1 MNPSLYTSA
10 MEGKVAV
17 LGQHKDE
24 LDGELTPN
32 HNTVLHVATQF
43 GHLNYVKEVLEACPS
58 LLHRRNIKGET
69 PLHMAAREGHAEIV
83 KAMIARAKR
92 LEEELESGLVGAVKE
107 MLRATNIDGD
117 TALHMAAR
125 YCHLEGEKY
134 LKVFKML
141 TKRQRGM
148 GKESVKMMIMRATK
162 LHREE
167 VEEIMRDREADE
179 IMRAKKVYRDPA
191 WHMAERNRL
200 EKENR
205 DTYLEVDEIMRAKK
219 VDRDTAW
226 HMAARNRLEK
236 ENRDTYLE
244 VVKLLSQEDA
254 EFQHPP
260 NNFQE
265 TPLYLAAERGI
276 MGVAIVD
283 TLVETYK
290 SLLTYS
296 GPGGRTAL
304 HAAALKD
311 FTGQSTKKLLEW
323 KKDLIN
329 QADEYGWIPLC
340 YATCH
345 GNKEGVKELLAMDG
359 SRAYITTTN
368 KGDQDT
374 ATSNGNEN
382 GVRELLVMDESGA
395 YITTTN
401 NDDQDKALHI
411 AAAYGHEHVIEELL
425 HIAPD
430 CWEMVNSKGQ
440 NALHIAVDMN
450 RYSVIKF
457 IFDQSWVG
465 QLINQ
470 KDNEG
475 NTPLHLLIASDCYA
489 DELWTLDR
497 ADHHAFNGK
506 NMTPVDLVW
515 SNLMEERMSGFAG
528 RYIVDDAFLDYSG
541 IKASGGRNLACN
553 AHVNLAKLE
562 KARRH
567 EKEKRTE
574 AKSKEQQKRAEAEWK
589 ERDEALERSVKLFQT
604 FVIVAALI
612 ATITFAAAFTIPG
625 GYDGNKGRDQG
636 MVILARESAFK
647 AFVITNTI
655 AMVCSVTSI
664 FLCLAAMLY
673 SLAAAKADRY
683 NKRYFG
689 AVGLIIVSMFFL
701 MIAFITSTFAVLA
714 HAIALAVS
722 TCIIACFA
730 FIGYTVEL
738 GKLIAGP

>member
-1 MNPSLYTSA
+1 MVILSYVTLPQFRYFARTLVTMKPSLYTSA
-10 MEGKVAV
+10 MRGDDADFE
-17 LGQHKDE
+17 QHKDV
-24 LDGELTPN
+24 LDRELTPN
-32 HNTVLHVATQF
+32 HNTVLHVAAQF
-43 GHLNYVKEVLEACPS
+43 GHLDYVKKVLEACQS
-58 LLHRRNIKGET
+58 LLRQLNIKKET
-69 PLHMAAREGHAEIV
+69 PLHTAAREGHAEIV

-107 MLRATNIDGD
+107 MLRATNLDGD

-125 YCHLEGEKY
+125 NCHLEGEKY
-134 LKVFKML
+134 LKVFKL
-141 TKRQRGM
+141 LNEELERGWSEEATKR
-148 GKESVKMMIMRATK
+148 MIMRRTK
-162 LHREE
+162 LPLKE
-167 VEEIMRDREADE
+167 VEGIMRDREE
-179 IMRAKKVYRDPA
+179 
-191 WHMAERNRL
+191 
-200 EKENR
+200 
-205 DTYLEVDEIMRAKK
+205 EVDEIM
-219 VDRDTAW
+219 
-226 HMAARNRLEK
+226 
-236 ENRDTYLE
+236 RDTYLE
-244 VVKLLSQEDA
+244 VVKLLSEEDA

-304 HAAALKD
+304 HAAALHD
-311 FTGQSTKKLLEW
+311 STGQSTKKLLEW

-329 QADEYGWIPLC
+329 QADEYGWIPLR
-340 YATCH
+340 YATCN

-359 SRAYITTTN
+359 SQAYITTTN

-401 NDDQDKALHI
+401 KDDLDKALHI

-430 CWEMVNSKGQ
+430 CWEMVNNKGQ
-440 NALHIAVDMN
+440 NVLHIAVDMN
-450 RYSVIKF
+450 RDSVIDF
-457 IFDQSWVG
+457 ILDQSWVG

-475 NTPLHLLIASDCYA
+475 NTPLHLLIASDCNGGYRGR
-489 DELWTLDR
+489 LWTHQK

-515 SNLMEERMSGFAG
+515 SNLMEERMSTFAAT
-528 RYIVDDAFLDYSG
+528 YIVDDTFLDSAG
-541 IKASGGRNLACN
+541 IGDGRNLACN
-553 AHVNLAKLE
+553 AHVNFAKLE

-567 EKEKRTE
+567 EKQKREMREKE
-574 AKSKEQQKRAEAEWK
+574 AKEKENKEAFE
-589 ERDEALERSVKLFQT
+589 LSVTLFQT
-604 FVIVAALI
+604 MVIVASLI

-625 GYDGNKGRDQG
+625 GYDGNQGRDQG
-636 MVILARESAFK
+636 MAILARESAFK

-655 AMVCSVTSI
+655 AMLCSVTSI
-664 FLCLAAMLY
+664 FMCLTAVGY
-673 SLAAAKADRY
+673 SFSGKEEAVIHYRRRY
-683 NKRYFG
+683 GG
-689 AVGLIIVSMFFL
+689 AVNLIIVSMFFL
-701 MIAFITSTFAVLA
+701 MIAFIAATFAVLA

-730 FIGYTVEL
+730 FIGYIVEL
-738 GKLIAGP
+738 GKFIARFKEMFI

>member
-1 MNPSLYTSA
+1 MNPSLYRSA
-10 MEGKVAV
+10 MEGKVAD
-17 LGQHKDE
+17 LGQHKDV

-32 HNTVLHVATQF
+32 RNTVLHVAAQF
-43 GHLNYVKEVLEACPS
+43 GHLDYVKEVLEACPS
-58 LLHRRNIKGET
+58 LLRRLNIKKET

-83 KAMIARAKR
+83 KAMIGRAKR

-107 MLRATNIDGD
+107 MLRATNLDGD

-134 LKVFKML
+134 LKVFKLLNEVLDRGRGEAVAVKGILYL
-141 TKRQRGM
+141 TNLDREEAER
-148 GKESVKMMIMRATK
+148 IMRATK
-162 LHREE
+162 VIKEE
-167 VEEIMRDREADE
+167 VEEIMRA
-179 IMRAKKVYRDPA
+179 
-191 WHMAERNRL
+191 
-200 EKENR
+200 
-205 DTYLEVDEIMRAKK
+205 TK
-219 VDRDTAW
+219 VDRDTAL

-236 ENRDTYLE
+236 ENRCTYLD
-244 VVKLLSQEDA
+244 VVKLLSEEDA

-296 GPGGRTAL
+296 GPCGRTAL

-329 QADEYGWIPLC
+329 QADEYGWIPLR
-340 YATCH
+340 YATCND
-345 GNKEGVKELLAMDG
+345 NKGGVKELLAMDG

-374 ATSNGNEN
+374 ATRNGNDN
-382 GVRELLVMDESGA
+382 GVRELLATDISVA
-395 YITTTN
+395 HITRTTN
-401 NDDQDKALHI
+401 KDDLDKALHI
-411 AAAYGHEHVIEELL
+411 AAAYGHEQVIEELL

-450 RYSVIKF
+450 RYSVITYILGK
-457 IFDQSWVG
+457 SWVG

-475 NTPLHLLIASDCYA
+475 NTPLHLLIASDCNA
-489 DELWTLDR
+489 KDLWELNQLWWHHR

-515 SNLMEERMSGFAG
+515 SNLMEGANVPFV
-528 RYIVDDAFLDYSG
+528 VDVPFLDSG
-541 IKASGGRNLACN
+541 IKAGGGRNLACN
-553 AHVNLAKLE
+553 AHVNLVKLE

-567 EKEKRTE
+567 EKQKRVE
-574 AKSKEQQKRAEAEWK
+574 AKRKEK
-589 ERDEALERSVKLFQT
+589 DEGLERSLKLFQT

-625 GYDGNKGRDQG
+625 GYDGNEGRDQG
-636 MVILARESAFK
+636 MAILARESAFK

-664 FLCLAAMLY
+664 FQCLTAMWY
-673 SLAAAKADRY
+673 SLQGKTDADYHYMNMCYDRAIY
-683 NKRYFG
+683 
-689 AVGLIIVSMFFL
+689 LIIASMFCL
-701 MIAFITSTFAVLA
+701 MIAFIAATFAVLA
-714 HAIALAVS
+714 HAIALVVS

-730 FIGYTVEL
+730 CIGFIVEM
-738 GKLIAGP
+738 GKFNARFHFVTYAKLFAWAI